1 MSVERRFS
9 LWYTPGL
16 QDEKTPP
23 PRPNGGKKIF
33 SERWNPAKRVS
44 FTQCPQ
50 DKNEPGKI
58 ASNAPTGTPSRPRLI
73 PSISSQNFPRLPG
86 TMKRRD
92 ITIVISAAVMLTGFV
107 TVTIMLHNSLRA
119 DMRDLRTE
127 VREDIE
133 DLRTDVREDIEDLR
147 TEIAGLRTEVREDI
161 EGLRTEIAG
170 LRTETREDIQDL
182 RDDIQNLRNDI
193 QVLLAAKAIPTDAAT
208 GKAAA
213 PASSPA
219 PPDSALAPH
228 AGPEP
233 GVLSA
238 LDEE

>member
-1 MSVERRFS
+1 
-9 LWYTPGL
+9 
-16 QDEKTPP
+16 
-23 PRPNGGKKIF
+23 
-33 SERWNPAKRVS
+33 
-44 FTQCPQ
+44 
-50 DKNEPGKI
+50 
-58 ASNAPTGTPSRPRLI
+58 
-73 PSISSQNFPRLPG
+73 
-86 TMKRRD
+86 MKRRD

-133 DLRTDVREDIEDLR
+133 VLRTETREDIE
-147 TEIAGLRTEVREDI
+147 GLRTEVREDI
-161 EGLRTEIAG
+161 EDLRTEIAG

-208 GKAAA
+208 GKATA

>member
-1 MSVERRFS
+1 
-9 LWYTPGL
+9 
-16 QDEKTPP
+16 
-23 PRPNGGKKIF
+23 
-33 SERWNPAKRVS
+33 
-44 FTQCPQ
+44 
-50 DKNEPGKI
+50 
-58 ASNAPTGTPSRPRLI
+58 
-73 PSISSQNFPRLPG
+73 
-86 TMKRRD
+86 MKRRD

-133 DLRTDVREDIEDLR
+133 VLR
-147 TEIAGLRTEVREDI
+147 TETREDI

-208 GKAAA
+208 GKATA

-219 PPDSALAPH
+219 PPDSALTPH